1 MSFTSVEIVIIALIF
16 TWIGFVR
23 TGLGFGGAVIGLPI
37 LMLVGGSPIDWLPI
51 IGIHLLFFSSITLS
65 NSLKQVD
72 WSYLKK
78 SIPWI
83 LPAKIV
89 GVIGLLSLPPIVMT
103 VIVYSITSF
112 YAITWILN
120 SQIASEK
127 NWVNRLL
134 LILAGYISGTSL
146 NGGALLVAIYTQ
158 NIEVKKLRNTLFV
171 LWFLL
176 VSIKMAAF
184 LLAGVYIDW
193 QFSLL
198 LIPVAG
204 LGHYIG
210 LKVHDQIIEN
220 DTKFK
225 RWMGSS
231 LLLVC
236 IIGLLKVFVL
246 KSIY

>member
-23 TGLGFGGAVIGLPI
+23 TGLGFGGGVIGLPI

-184 LLAGVYIDW
+184 LMAGVYIDW

-246 KSIY
+246 

>member
-184 LLAGVYIDW
+184 LMAGVYIDW

-220 DTKFK
+220 DTKIK

-236 IIGLLKVFVL
+236 IIGLLKVFIL
-246 KSIY
+246 

>member
-184 LLAGVYIDW
+184 LMAGVYIDW

-210 LKVHDQIIEN
+210 LKVHDQIIKN

-236 IIGLLKVFVL
+236 IIGLLKVFIL
-246 KSIY
+246 

>member
-89 GVIGLLSLPPIVMT
+89 GVIGLLSLPPIVMI

-184 LLAGVYIDW
+184 LMAGVYIDW

-246 KSIY
+246 

>member
-78 SIPWI
+78 PIPWI

-184 LLAGVYIDW
+184 LMAGVYIDW

-246 KSIY
+246 

>member
-134 LILAGYISGTSL
+134 LILSGYISGTSL

-184 LLAGVYIDW
+184 LMAGVYIDW

-246 KSIY
+246 